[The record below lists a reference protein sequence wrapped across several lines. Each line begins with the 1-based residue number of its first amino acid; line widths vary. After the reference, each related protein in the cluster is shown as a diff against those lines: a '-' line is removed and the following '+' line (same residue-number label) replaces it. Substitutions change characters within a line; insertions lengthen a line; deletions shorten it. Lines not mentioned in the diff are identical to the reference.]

1 MNNRKPVDN
10 GKRLL
15 INDLKRINRLREEM
29 RRRYVENDMIEESET
44 EEEESTNVVILKNM
58 INIQRML
65 TEQEMEPEINREK
78 IRKMK
83 IMIERTIKKFTN
95 IVNDN
100 K

>member
-95 IVNDN
+95 IINDN

>member
-1 MNNRKPVDN
+1 
-10 GKRLL
+10 
-15 INDLKRINRLREEM
+15 
-29 RRRYVENDMIEESET
+29 MIEESET

-65 TEQEMEPEINREK
+65 TEQEMEPKINREK
-78 IRKMK
+78 IKKMK

>member
-1 MNNRKPVDN
+1 
-10 GKRLL
+10 
-15 INDLKRINRLREEM
+15 M

-83 IMIERTIKKFTN
+83 IIIERTIKKFTN
-95 IVNDN
+95 IINDN

>member
-1 MNNRKPVDN
+1 MNNKKPVDN

-44 EEEESTNVVILKNM
+44 EEESTDMIILKNM

-65 TEQEMEPEINREK
+65 IEQEMEPELNREK

-83 IMIERTIKKFTN
+83 TMIERTIKKFTKYIN
-95 IVNDN
+95 EN

>member
-1 MNNRKPVDN
+1 MNNKKPVDN

-15 INDLKRINRLREEM
+15 MNDLKRINRLREEM

-65 TEQEMEPEINREK
+65 IEQEMEPEINREK
-78 IRKMK
+78 IKKMK
-83 IMIERTIKKFTN
+83 IMIERTIKKFTKYIN
-95 IVNDN
+95 EN

>member
-1 MNNRKPVDN
+1 MNNKKPVDN

-44 EEEESTNVVILKNM
+44 EEESTDMIILKNM

-65 TEQEMEPEINREK
+65 IEQEMEPELNREK

-83 IMIERTIKKFTN
+83 TMIERTIKKFTN
-95 IVNDN
+95 IINDN

>member
-15 INDLKRINRLREEM
+15 MNDLKRINRLREEM

-78 IRKMK
+78 IKKMK

>member
-15 INDLKRINRLREEM
+15 MNDLKRINRLREEM

-78 IRKMK
+78 IKKMK

-95 IVNDN
+95 IINDN

>member
-1 MNNRKPVDN
+1 MNNKKPVDN

-29 RRRYVENDMIEESET
+29 RRRYVENDMIDESET
-44 EEEESTNVVILKNM
+44 EEESTDMIILNNM

-65 TEQEMEPEINREK
+65 IEQEIEPELNREK

-83 IMIERTIKKFTN
+83 TMIERTIKKFTKY
-95 IVNDN
+95 INDN